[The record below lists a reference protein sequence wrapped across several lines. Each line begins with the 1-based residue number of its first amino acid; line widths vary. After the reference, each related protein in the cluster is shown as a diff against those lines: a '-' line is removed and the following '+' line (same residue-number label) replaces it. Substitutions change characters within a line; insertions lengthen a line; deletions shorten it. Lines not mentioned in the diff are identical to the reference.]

1 MPNVDTANNFYLVL
15 ALFADA
21 IVLFALV
28 FALAALVSKRAREVA
43 SGMAAGIAPHANLLG
58 FVVALVVT
66 TGSLYYSEHAGFIPC
81 QLCWFQRILMYPLV
95 IVLGIA
101 ALRKDRRAW
110 MTVLPFVVIGAG
122 VSTYHWLVERVP
134 AFAESSSC
142 SLEAPCTSPWFE
154 KLGFVTLAWMAL
166 SGFLL
171 IGTLMVC
178 QIVGNRVD
186 AGDPPRAATAQDAQD
201 EFEEETVRS

>member
-1 MPNVDTANNFYLVL
+1 MPSVDTANNFYLVL

-21 IVLFALV
+21 VVVSAVLL
-28 FALAALVSKRAREVA
+28 ALAALVSKRAREVA
-43 SGMAAGIAPHANLLG
+43 TGIAAGIAPHANLLG

-101 ALRKDRRAW
+101 ALRRDRRAW
-110 MTVLPFVVIGAG
+110 MTVLPFVVIGSG

-142 SLEAPCTSPWFE
+142 SLEAPCTAPWFE

-178 QIVGNRVD
+178 QIVGTRAD
-186 AGDPPRAATAQDAQD
+186 AGDSPPDAAALD

>member
-21 IVLFALV
+21 VVLFALL

-43 SGMAAGIAPHANLLG
+43 TGMAAGIAPHANLLG

-142 SLEAPCTSPWFE
+142 SLEAPCTAPWFE

-186 AGDPPRAATAQDAQD
+186 AGDPPPDAAAQD